1 MTALAL
7 GCSHTAGVGIAVV
20 DCYASVLSKLLA
32 VNIDNQGVPAGNA
45 GDVQS
50 NLVQAL
56 THTRRPDFVIAQWP
70 NPIRRTMWHN
80 NISKKETIMNSSA
93 AFKELLRTGEKNFY
107 RPWID
112 TIVVC
117 NLLCQIASVPIVNI
131 MIEDI
136 SQEYHAM
143 LAAEKIVLHVD
154 KKLPDETWLM
164 DSAASDRLHHSA
176 VCHRQWAQ
184 RLYRLVNEFTTR

>member
-20 DCYASVLSKLLA
+20 DCYASVLSTLLA
-32 VNIDNQGVPAGNA
+32 VDIDNQGVPAGNA

-107 RPWID
+107 QPWID

-117 NLLCQIASVPIVNI
+117 NLLCQTASVPIVNI

-136 SQEYHAM
+136 SQEYHDM
-143 LAAEKIVLHVD
+143 LAAEKIELYVD
-154 KKLPDETWLM
+154 KKLPNETWLM

-184 RLYRLVNEFTTR
+184 RLFGLLNEITTR

>member
-1 MTALAL
+1 
-7 GCSHTAGVGIAVV
+7 
-20 DCYASVLSKLLA
+20 
-32 VNIDNQGVPAGNA
+32 
-45 GDVQS
+45 
-50 NLVQAL
+50 
-56 THTRRPDFVIAQWP
+56 
-70 NPIRRTMWHN
+70 
-80 NISKKETIMNSSA
+80 MNSSA

-107 RPWID
+107 QPWID

-117 NLLCQIASVPIVNI
+117 NLLCQTASVPIVNI

-136 SQEYHAM
+136 SQEYHDM
-143 LAAEKIVLHVD
+143 LAAEKIELYVD

-184 RLYRLVNEFTTR
+184 RLFGLLNEITTR

>member
-20 DCYASVLSKLLA
+20 DCYASVLSTLLA
-32 VNIDNQGVPAGNA
+32 VDIDNQGVPAGNA

-107 RPWID
+107 QPWID

-117 NLLCQIASVPIVNI
+117 NLLCQTASVPIVNI

-136 SQEYHAM
+136 SQEYHDM
-143 LAAEKIVLHVD
+143 LAAEKIELYVD

-184 RLYRLVNEFTTR
+184 RLFGLLNEITTR